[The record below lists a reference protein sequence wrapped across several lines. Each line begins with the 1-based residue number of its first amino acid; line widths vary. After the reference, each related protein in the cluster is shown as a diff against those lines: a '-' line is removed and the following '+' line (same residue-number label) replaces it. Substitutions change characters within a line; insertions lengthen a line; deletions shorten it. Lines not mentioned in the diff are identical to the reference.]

1 MKRPSPAKTVY
12 PVKSVVKNPRA
23 WLGLFGVVVAA
34 GAIYY
39 LVNRE
44 EIDYNLRL
52 LNAKRIGDKFYAE
65 YQYIVK
71 NIAYGSQPRQK
82 LDVYQPDPASSNR
95 TDLGYPVLVY
105 VYGGSWN
112 SGDKELYAP
121 VAQRLLPEGILVVV
135 PDYRIYPEGKYREQT
150 DDVAAALAWVLEN
163 IRDYGGDPARVVLGG
178 QSAGAHLSALALLDE
193 QWLAK
198 YGHTSAEVCGYYGI
212 SGVYDI
218 NAQMDFEHS
227 NGGTAPIMTAV
238 MEGPDNF
245 TAASPAAYVRS
256 GLPPMLLIHG
266 DADETVPISVSENF
280 QAKLES
286 AGARSEF
293 VTYEGAGHAGLLF
306 DALASDPARL
316 VTDLS
321 KFARECPPVN

>member
-1 MKRPSPAKTVY
+1 MPQPSSVRSVTSVFKT
-12 PVKSVVKNPRA
+12 RRF
-23 WLGLFGVVVAA
+23 WLTLAGAALAA

-39 LVNRE
+39 LANRE

-65 YQYIVK
+65 YPYIEK
-71 NIAYGSQPRQK
+71 NIAFGAGPSQK
-82 LDVYQPDPASSNR
+82 LDVYRPESGA
-95 TDLGYPVLVY
+95 GYPVLVY

-112 SGDKELYAP
+112 SGNKELYAP
-121 VAQRLLPEGILVVV
+121 IAQRLLPEGVIVVV

-150 DDVAAALAWVLEN
+150 DDVAAALAWTLEN
-163 IRDYGGDPARVVLGG
+163 IEKYGGDPARVVLGG

-198 YGHTSAEVCGYYGI
+198 YGHSSAEVCGYYGI

-218 NAQMDFEHS
+218 NAQMDFERS
-227 NGGTAPIMTAV
+227 NGRTAPIMTAV

-245 TAASPAAYVRS
+245 TAASPATYVRS
-256 GLPPMLLIHG
+256 GLPPILLIHG

-286 AGARSEF
+286 IGARSEF
-293 VTYEGAGHAGLLF
+293 VVYPGAGHSGLLF

-321 KFARECPPVN
+321 KFARECSPVN

>member
-1 MKRPSPAKTVY
+1 MTQSSSVFKT
-12 PVKSVVKNPRA
+12 RRF
-23 WLGLFGVVVAA
+23 WLTLAGAVVVA
-34 GAIYY
+34 GATYY
-39 LVNRE
+39 LINRE

-65 YQYIVK
+65 YQYIAK
-71 NIAYGSQPRQK
+71 NIAYGSLPRQK
-82 LDVYQPDPASSNR
+82 LDVYQPDPASSNG
-95 TDLGYPVLVY
+95 TDPGYPVLVY
-105 VYGGSWN
+105 IYGGVWN

-121 VAQRLLPEGILVVV
+121 VAQRLLPGGMIVVV

-150 DDVAAALAWVLEN
+150 DDVAAALSWVLEN

-198 YGHTSAEVCGYYGI
+198 YGHSSAEVCGYYGI

-218 NAQMDFEHS
+218 NAQMDYERS
-227 NGGTAPIMTAV
+227 KGGTAPIMTAV

-245 TAASPAAYVRS
+245 TAASPATYVRS

-266 DADETVPISVSENF
+266 DADETVPISMSENF

-286 AGARSEF
+286 IGATSEF
-293 VTYEGAGHAGLLF
+293 VTYPGAGHSGLLF

-321 KFARECPPVN
+321 KFARECPPIN

>member
-1 MKRPSPAKTVY
+1 MTQSSPVFKT
-12 PVKSVVKNPRA
+12 RHF
-23 WLGLFGVVVAA
+23 WLTLAGAALAA
-34 GAIYY
+34 GTIYY

-44 EIDYNLRL
+44 EINYNLRL
-52 LNAKRIGDKFYAE
+52 LNAKRIGDKFYAD

-121 VAQRLLPEGILVVV
+121 VAQRLLPGGMIVVV
-135 PDYRIYPEGKYREQT
+135 PDYRIYPKGKYREQT

-178 QSAGAHLSALALLDE
+178 QSAGAHLAALAFLDE
-193 QWLAK
+193 QWLTK
-198 YGHTSAEVCGYYGI
+198 YGHSSAEVCGYYGI

-218 NAQMDFEHS
+218 NAQMDFERS

-256 GLPPMLLIHG
+256 RASVPPILLIHG
-266 DADETVPISVSENF
+266 DADETVPISMSENF
-280 QAKLES
+280 QTKLVS
-286 AGARSEF
+286 AGVTSEF
-293 VTYEGAGHAGLLF
+293 LVYEGTGHSGLLF

>member
-1 MKRPSPAKTVY
+1 MNLRSSFAK

-34 GAIYY
+34 GAVYY

-65 YQYIVK
+65 YQYITK
-71 NIAYGSQPRQK
+71 NITYGSQPRQK

-95 TDLGYPVLVY
+95 TDPGYPVLVY
-105 VYGGSWN
+105 IYGGSWN
-112 SGDKELYAP
+112 SGNKELYAP
-121 VAQRLLPEGILVVV
+121 VAQRLLPDSSTSLRAGGVIVVV

-150 DDVAAALAWVLEN
+150 DDVAAALSWVLEN

-198 YGHTSAEVCGYYGI
+198 YGHSSAEVCGYYGI

-218 NAQMDFEHS
+218 NAQMDFERS

-238 MEGPDNF
+238 M
-245 TAASPAAYVRS
+245 
-256 GLPPMLLIHG
+256 
-266 DADETVPISVSENF
+266 
-280 QAKLES
+280 
-286 AGARSEF
+286 
-293 VTYEGAGHAGLLF
+293 
-306 DALASDPARL
+306 
-316 VTDLS
+316 
-321 KFARECPPVN
+321 